1 MVYRVIGLMSGSS
14 LDGLDIAYAHLTEIG
29 GKWSYEIKAADCY
42 GYDHVWK
49 QKLRSAIDLSARDY
63 QLLHADYGHFLGS
76 QINRFINEHGL
87 QYQVQLIAS
96 HGHTTFHNP
105 EKRMTAQLGEGAA
118 IAAETGI
125 PVISDLRSMDI
136 ALGGQGAPVVPIG
149 EKCLFPGYSFFLNI
163 GGIANIT
170 QKQNE
175 NFIAF
180 DICPANSIL
189 NQLSSELGKEFDTDG
204 EMASRGK
211 INEPLLKKLNEQS
224 YYKQGYPK
232 SLSNSFGKDI
242 VYPIVK
248 AADCSPIDALRTYVE
263 HINQQ
268 IENALQSL
276 MDANE
281 NIQTDSG
288 HQQLLAT
295 GGGSFNLFLIE
306 QLKSRLRKRGI
317 EVVVPEENLVKYK
330 EAVIM
335 GLMGVL
341 RWREENNV
349 MASVTGA
356 RRSSIGGAIWMGAN
370 P

>member
-14 LDGLDIAYAHLTEIG
+14 LDGLDIAYVQLTEIG

-42 GYDHVWK
+42 GYDAVWK
-49 QKLRSAIDLSARDY
+49 QKLRSAIDLSAREY
-63 QLLHADYGHFLGS
+63 QVLHVDYGHFLGS
-76 QINRFINEHGL
+76 QVNRFINELGL

-105 EKRMTAQLGEGAA
+105 GKRMTAQLGDGAA

-149 EKCLFPGYSFFLNI
+149 EKCLFPGYAYFLNI

-170 QKQNE
+170 HKQNE

-180 DICPANSIL
+180 DICPANSVL
-189 NQLSSELGKEFDTDG
+189 NQLAGELGKEFDTCG
-204 EMASRGK
+204 VMASSGK
-211 INEPLLKKLNEQS
+211 INEPLLKKLNEQN
-224 YYKQGYPK
+224 YYKLSYPK

-242 VYPIVK
+242 IYPIVK
-248 AADCSPIDALRTYVE
+248 AAGCSPIDALRTYVE
-263 HINQQ
+263 HINHQ
-268 IENALQSL
+268 IENAIQSL
-276 MDANE
+276 MGANE
-281 NIQTDSG
+281 NIQTGGD
-288 HQQLLAT
+288 HQQMLVT
-295 GGGSFNLFLIE
+295 GGGGFNLFLIE
-306 QLKSRLRKRGI
+306 QLKSRLSKSGI

-330 EAVIM
+330 EAIVM
-335 GLMGVL
+335 ALMGVL